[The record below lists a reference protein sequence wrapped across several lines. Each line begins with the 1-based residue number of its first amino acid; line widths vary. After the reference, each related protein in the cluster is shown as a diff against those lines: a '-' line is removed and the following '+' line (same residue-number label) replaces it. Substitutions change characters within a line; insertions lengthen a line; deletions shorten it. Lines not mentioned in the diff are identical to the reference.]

1 MNTLDAKAPQDKQ
14 QTAGINVMTRILLFV
29 SGMMFGALCLLFIVL
44 MQWYAPDKLGWSVA
58 WLPHVALTIPNDN
71 IPTLPTVAVVAQ
83 QPTLSKTTTSTIP
96 IASLPKAEIPS
107 NSPALTT
114 ALTTNPSTK
123 ELALIIPVSGIS
135 SNQLSDTFKDAR
147 GASRVHDAI
156 DIMAPKGT
164 QVLAVND
171 GKLVKLFNSKQGGL
185 TIYQFDQTET
195 YAYYYAHLDSYAA
208 GITEG
213 KILKRGDLIGY
224 VGSTGNASTEAP
236 HLHFAIFVLTPEK
249 KWWQGEAINPYPMLT
264 NTP

>member
-1 MNTLDAKAPQDKQ
+1 MNARDA
-14 QTAGINVMTRILLFV
+14 QTSKDRHQTTGLNFMARIFLFV
-29 SGMMFGALCLLFIVL
+29 GGALFGALCLLFIVL
-44 MQWYAPDKLGWSVA
+44 MQWHTPDKLGWSVA
-58 WLPHVALTIPNDN
+58 WLPSATTIPNKN
-71 IPTLPTVAVVAQ
+71 IPVVPTIIVNVPQPTLPNSVPSLLQNTPNIETNNSTVF
-83 QPTLSKTTTSTIP
+83 T
-96 IASLPKAEIPS
+96 PS
-107 NSPALTT
+107 EALTT
-114 ALTTNPSTK
+114 TVSSTPK
-123 ELALIIPVSGIS
+123 STLLIPVSGINGS
-135 SNQLSDTFKDAR
+135 QLSDTFKDAR

-156 DIMAPKGT
+156 DIMAAKGT

-171 GKLVKLFNSKQGGL
+171 GELVKLFNSKQGGL